1 MSGQQYTQQDIDNA
15 RALAAVASELKGM
28 SELLKQHMASSDQRM
43 DDIKSSIDTQ
53 LHSQGE
59 RITRLE
65 NNERATAIRSAAV
78 GAVGGGITAALAEV
92 VRIALHRGG

>member
-1 MSGQQYTQQDIDNA
+1 MSGQQFSQHDIDNA

-28 SELLKQHMASSDQRM
+28 SELLKQHMTSSDQRM
-43 DDIKSSIDTQ
+43 DDIKASIDTQ
-53 LHSQGE
+53 LNNQES

-92 VRIALHRGG
+92 VRIVLHRGG

>member
-1 MSGQQYTQQDIDNA
+1 MSGQQFSQHDIDNA

-43 DDIKSSIDTQ
+43 DDIKASIDTQ
-53 LHSQGE
+53 LSIHGE

-78 GAVGGGITAALAEV
+78 GAVGGGVTAALAEV
-92 VRIALHRGG
+92 VRALLHRGG

>member
-1 MSGQQYTQQDIDNA
+1 VSGQQFSQHDIDNA

-28 SELLKQHMASSDQRM
+28 SELLKQHMTSSDQRM
-43 DDIKSSIDTQ
+43 DDIKASINTQ
-53 LHSQGE
+53 LKTHGE

-92 VRIALHRGG
+92 VRVVLHRGG